1 MSQMKRTSKNI
12 ITFLVLSL
20 ITPTLIWA
28 QNNETDFQEGD
39 SLSLEWI
46 IQQVVTTHPMVKSA
60 QEDLNKADARI
71 GLAKSGYYPNVAFS
85 ANANTVGPVPSLTI
99 PDMGTFHFMPRNNYN
114 ATVSVQQN
122 IYDFGKTD
130 RNVALADESKKLTET
145 SVEQVKQS
153 LSIRS
158 IQVYYTLEYLQEA
171 IKIKEEQLR
180 TLNEHLD
187 FVLKRKETG
196 SATDFEVLSTK
207 VKISAI
213 ESQRL
218 DLEVSREVQLSELNA
233 LLGLPAET
241 PHVVKES
248 IKVVQTG
255 VPNDSMLVYAYRNR
269 NEMLIA
275 KEKEQLA
282 GMKVEQVK
290 LQNNPSLFFTANGG
304 ARNGYVP
311 ETQKIKAN
319 YVVGL
324 GVNIPIFDAT
334 RKKYNILQASSE
346 AESTLLETEITRRN
360 ISSDVVE
367 SETRLR
373 TANKKIAQASL
384 QLEQA
389 EEALQLA
396 EVSYE
401 AGVITNLDLLDANT
415 AVSESRL
422 LLLKSRIDYVVNV
435 YRLSASLG
443 EKLYQ

>member
-1 MSQMKRTSKNI
+1 MKTSKKI
-12 ITFLVLSL
+12 LTFLLLSL
-20 ITPTLIWA
+20 ITPTLILA
-28 QNNETDFQEGD
+28 QDTEPNIQHGD

-46 IQQVVTTHPMVKSA
+46 IREVVSSHPMVKSA
-60 QEDLNKADARI
+60 QEDLNKADAQI
-71 GLAKSGYYPNVAFS
+71 GLARSGYYPNVGFS
-85 ANANTVGPVPSLTI
+85 ANVNTVGPVPSLSI
-99 PDMGTFHFMPRNNYN
+99 PDMGTFHFVPRNNYSG
-114 ATVSVQQN
+114 VFSVHQN

-130 RNVALADESKKLTET
+130 RNVALASESKKLSET

-153 LSIRS
+153 LSIRA

-241 PHVVKES
+241 PHVVQES
-248 IKVVQTG
+248 IKVIQTT
-255 VPNDSMLVYAYRNR
+255 VPADSMLVYAFRNR
-269 NEMLIA
+269 NEMLLA

-290 LQNNPSLFFTANGG
+290 QQNNPSLFFTANGG
-304 ARNGYVP
+304 ARNGYIP
-311 ETQKIKAN
+311 ETKKIKAN

-324 GVNIPIFDAT
+324 GINIPIFDAT
-334 RKKYNILQASSE
+334 RKKYNVLKASSTVE
-346 AESTLLETEITRRN
+346 ATSLETEITRRK

-367 SETRLR
+367 SESRLR
-373 TANKKIAQASL
+373 TASKKIAQAGL
-384 QLEQA
+384 QLQQA

-443 EKLYQ
+443 EKLY

>member
-1 MSQMKRTSKNI
+1 MKTSKKI
-12 ITFLVLSL
+12 IVFLLLNLIVSSVLF
-20 ITPTLIWA
+20 A
-28 QNNETDFQEGD
+28 QDNETNLQNGD

-46 IQQVVTTHPMVKSA
+46 IQEVVSTHPMVKAA
-60 QEDLNKADARI
+60 QEGLNKADAQI
-71 GLAKSGYYPNVAFS
+71 GLARSGYYPNVSFA
-85 ANANTVGPVPSLTI
+85 ANVNTVGPVPSLTI
-99 PDMGTFHFMPRNNYN
+99 PDMGTFHFVPRNNYSG
-114 ATVSVQQN
+114 VFSVHQN

-130 RNVALADESKKLTET
+130 RNVALADEGKKLTER

-153 LSIRS
+153 LSIRA

-241 PHVVKES
+241 PHVVQES
-248 IKVVQTG
+248 IKVVQPS
-255 VPNDSMLVYAYRNR
+255 VQPDSMLDYAFRNR
-269 NEMLIA
+269 NEMLLA

-311 ETQKIKAN
+311 ETKKIKAN

-324 GVNIPIFDAT
+324 GITIPIFDAT
-334 RKKYNILQASSE
+334 RKKYNVLKASSD
-346 AESTLLETEITRRN
+346 AESTSLDTEITRRK

-367 SETRLR
+367 SESRLR
-373 TANKKIAQASL
+373 TANKKIAQAGL

-389 EEALQLA
+389 EEALELA

-443 EKLYQ
+443 EKLY

>member
-1 MSQMKRTSKNI
+1 MKRIKNKI
-12 ITFLVLSL
+12 LFLLLNL
-20 ITPTLIWA
+20 IVPWFVSA
-28 QNNETDFQEGD
+28 QNSEIYIQADD

-46 IQQVVTTHPMVKSA
+46 IQEVIHTHPMVKSA
-60 QEDLNKADARI
+60 EEDLNKADAQI
-71 GLAKSGYYPNVAFS
+71 GLARSGYYPNISFS
-85 ANANTVGPVPSLTI
+85 ANVNTVGPVPSLTI
-99 PDMGTFHFMPRNNYN
+99 PDLGTFSFVPRNNYAGVFN
-114 ATVSVQQN
+114 VQQN

-130 RNVALADESKKLTET
+130 RNVALAGESKKLTET
-145 SVEQVKQS
+145 SIEQVKQG
-153 LSIRS
+153 LSIRA

-171 IKIKEEQLR
+171 IKIKDEQLR

-187 FVLKRKETG
+187 FVVKRKETG

-213 ESQRL
+213 ENQRL
-218 DLEVSREVQLSELNA
+218 DLEASREVQLAELNA

-248 IKVVQTG
+248 IKAVQTS
-255 VPNDSMLVYAYRNR
+255 VPEDSMLVYAYRNR
-269 NEMLIA
+269 NEMLMA

-311 ETQKIKAN
+311 ETKKIRAN

-334 RKKYNILQASSE
+334 RKKYNILQANST

-373 TANKKIAQASL
+373 TANKKIAQAQL

-396 EVSYE
+396 EVSYKS
-401 AGVITNLDLLDANT
+401 GVITNLDLLDANT

-443 EKLYQ
+443 EKLY

>member
-1 MSQMKRTSKNI
+1 MRTLQNNFIIILLCLIFPAFVSAQNTEKNI
-12 ITFLVLSL
+12 Q
-20 ITPTLIWA
+20 P
-28 QNNETDFQEGD
+28 GD

-46 IQQVVTTHPMVKSA
+46 IREVIQTHPMVQSA
-60 QEDLNKADARI
+60 QENLNKADAQI
-71 GLAKSGYYPNVAFS
+71 GLARSGYYPNVNFS

-114 ATVSVQQN
+114 AVLSVQQN

-130 RNVALADESKKLTET
+130 RNVALAGESKKLTET

-153 LSIRS
+153 LSIRA

-196 SATDFEVLSTK
+196 SANDFEVLSTK

-213 ESQRL
+213 ENQRL
-218 DLEVSREVQLSELNA
+218 DLDVSREVQLSELNA

-248 IKVVQTG
+248 IHVAQTS
-255 VPNDSMLVYAYRNR
+255 VPADSMLVYAYRNR

-319 YVVGL
+319 YVVGV
-324 GVNIPIFDAT
+324 GMNIPIFDAT
-334 RKKYNILQASSE
+334 RKKYNVLQASSA
-346 AESTLLETEITRRN
+346 AESTLFETEITRRN
-360 ISSDVVE
+360 ISSEVVE

-373 TANKKIAQASL
+373 TSDKKIVQAKL

-389 EEALQLA
+389 EEALSLA

-422 LLLKSRIDYVVNV
+422 LVLKSQIDYVVNV

-443 EKLYQ
+443 EKLY